1 MTRRTCL
8 WTETTWRMIR
18 FDKTM
23 GLVRCIKCWHS
34 LYKARHCG
42 ACQCLF
48 ETQTQRFGCTDLAND
63 AKCYVVGFGASLEG
77 QTSFDKAVTECG
89 QSKHVSDDVL

>member
-1 MTRRTCL
+1 MYQVLALAIQSEALRRMSVSVRDTDTR
-8 WTETTWRMIR
+8 
-18 FDKTM
+18 
-23 GLVRCIKCWHS
+23 G
-34 LYKARHCG
+34 
-42 ACQCLF
+42 
-48 ETQTQRFGCTDLAND
+48 FGCTDLAND